1 MQQLTAKN
9 AAAWTL
15 LYQELHEVRHHDFY
29 VGHLVGFVFLL
40 TYFQKDNFVARFCD
54 SVFAYFCSEI
64 ITFHYASVLIK
75 TPLLRPDVN

>member
-1 MQQLTAKN
+1 MLQRERCFTKSSMK
-9 AAAWTL
+9 
-15 LYQELHEVRHHDFY
+15 Y
-29 VGHLVGFVFLL
+29 VTMIFMWDTLVGFVFLL

>member
-1 MQQLTAKN
+1 MLQRERCFTKSSMK
-9 AAAWTL
+9 
-15 LYQELHEVRHHDFY
+15 Y
-29 VGHLVGFVFLL
+29 VTMIFMWDTLVGFVFLL

-54 SVFAYFCSEI
+54 SVFTYFCSEI